1 MESLATLIYSLP
13 LLQIHLTAIFT
24 TLAIVVVADAHGLL
38 WLTGKIEKLPA
49 RRMYVLHTLTWIG
62 VICIASAGISMFA
75 GAFEYYLSLPAFR
88 FKMLFIFGLVLNAFF
103 IGKHIP
109 IATTTAFKTLSKKE
123 KTVLLISGA
132 VSTFGWLGAYTCA
145 QFLS

>member
-1 MESLATLIYSLP
+1 METLATLIYSLP

-49 RRMYVLHTLTWIG
+49 ARMYVLHTLTWIG
-62 VICIASAGISMFA
+62 VICIAAAGISMFA
-75 GAFEYYLSLPAFR
+75 SAFEYYLSLPAFR

-109 IATTTAFKTLSKKE
+109 MATTTVFKTLPQKDKII
-123 KTVLLISGA
+123 LLVSGA
-132 VSTFGWLGAYTCA
+132 VSTLSWLGAYICA